1 MTNDLIDGLLSAASH
16 EHARQALNDV
26 LVVLSHAGFE
36 VRPTRDQAW
45 LEIDVGDLRQSVIPP
60 PTLSSTDA
68 ARTRQIVGLCVQ
80 RVRDW
85 EERSRILRALE
96 TAGQT
101 SSGDGKD
108 EPLSERECRL
118 AEWAAVAFNA
128 TVVSDGINILAAG
141 GRTVELVGYEVSE
154 LVGKRIIDFV
164 APPSKRFVEQVVAE
178 QRIGAYEVVL
188 ISKSGDPVPV
198 EIVSALSTWRGRS
211 VRFAGLRDL
220 RELRRLEADRW
231 RLEQN
236 VERGRRLQ
244 SWGTLAAG
252 ISHDFGNLLV
262 GITANAEIL
271 TQLCI
276 QPEAAE
282 YAKEIQTAGRRAA
295 ELVAELLT
303 FNGQRDSVHKE
314 LVDIGDLVIEL
325 RKLLAAKLAPNAAV
339 VMRIEPSCTV
349 LGNRARLSQVFMN
362 LLTNASDALEGNA
375 GQIVV
380 TIDTIEHLDPR
391 WDQAWGA
398 RLFPGSHVL
407 IEVQDT
413 GVGMD
418 AGILDRAFEPFFT
431 TKNTGN
437 GLGLAACLDA
447 IRAHDGAVHVQSAPG
462 KGTCFSVV
470 IPARNEAA
478 SADSRRLSGRV
489 PRSKHVM
496 VVDDEAVFRTQVRH
510 SLELRGYRVT
520 EASDVVEA
528 QGLLDDVQ
536 PDLLLI
542 DMVLGDGDGVKFL
555 TDLRKQGFS
564 MPAVMISG
572 YVDSHLMAVLPHDT
586 FQAFLRKPCSV
597 SDLVSTLEQVT
608 TASQNPSTSATR
620 VARPW

>member
-1 MTNDLIDGLLSAASH
+1 MANDLIDGLLAAASH
-16 EHARQALNDV
+16 RNAEQALSDV
-26 LVVLSHAGFE
+26 MVILSRAGFE
-36 VRPTRDQAW
+36 LPRTAEGEWADLDRD
-45 LEIDVGDLRQSVIPP
+45 DSVPLANPP
-60 PTLSSTDA
+60 QTLSQTEVSRA
-68 ARTRQIVGLCVQ
+68 CQILGLCGQ
-80 RVRDW
+80 RVREWRAKALLDQALHT
-85 EERSRILRALE
+85 EKRTAAAKITTER
-96 TAGQT
+96 
-101 SSGDGKD
+101 D
-108 EPLSERECRL
+108 ERECRL

-128 TVVSDGINILAAG
+128 TVVSDGVTILAAG
-141 GRTVELVGYEVSE
+141 GRTVELVGYEISE

-164 APPSKRFVEQVVAE
+164 AQPSKRFVEGVIAE
-178 QRIGAYEVVL
+178 ERIGAYEVVL
-188 ISKSGDPVPV
+188 IDKSGDPVPV
-198 EIVSALSTWRGRS
+198 QIVSARSTWRGQP

-220 RELRRLEADRW
+220 RGLRRLEAERS

-271 TQLCI
+271 TQLCT

-282 YAKEIQTAGRRAA
+282 YAREIHTAGRRAA

-303 FNGQRDSVHKE
+303 FNGKRDSVHKE
-314 LVDIGDLVIEL
+314 LVNVGDLVLEL
-325 RKLLAAKLAPNAAV
+325 RKLLSAKLAPNAAI
-339 VMRIEPSCTV
+339 VMRIEPDCAV
-349 LGNRARLSQVFMN
+349 IGNRARLSQVFMN
-362 LLTNASDALEGNA
+362 LLTNASDALEGKP
-375 GQIVV
+375 GQIMV

-391 WDQAWGA
+391 WDDAWGA
-398 RLFPGSHVL
+398 RLFPGSHIL

-418 AGILDRAFEPFFT
+418 AGVIERAFEPFFT
-431 TKNTGN
+431 TKNSGS

-447 IRAHDGAVHVQSAPG
+447 IRAHDGAVHIDSTPG

-470 IPARNEAA
+470 IPARNEAGEGRRN
-478 SADSRRLSGRV
+478 SARV
-489 PRSKHVM
+489 PRSKHVL
-496 VVDDEAVFRTQVRH
+496 VLDDEALFRTQVRH

-520 EASDVVEA
+520 EASDVVQA

-536 PDLLLI
+536 PDLLLV
-542 DMVLGDGDGVKFL
+542 DMVLGDSDGVKFL

-572 YVDSHLMAVLPHDT
+572 YVDSHLMEVLPHDT

-597 SDLVSTLEQVT
+597 NDLVSTLEQVT
-608 TASQNPSTSATR
+608 TTSPQR
-620 VARPW
+620 EVSSPRLARPW